1 MNLLI
6 FHIKLNHRP
15 YFEKRNAKSILHL
28 LIFRK
33 LVGKNL
39 ASTNWRC
46 WFVVLPKKSFILYF
60 IYYFI
65 ISFLL
70 YTWFEWVRQILA
82 LGPLNAALW

>member
-39 ASTNWRC
+39 ASTN
-46 WFVVLPKKSFILYF
+46 
-60 IYYFI
+60 
-65 ISFLL
+65 
-70 YTWFEWVRQILA
+70 
-82 LGPLNAALW
+82 